1 MTFSQFLSQREGPV
15 PRFLEEAN
23 GHDLWPAESNHLEDF
38 EGFLYAHSAEPVET
52 IEELRAVWREYAAEP
67 SNRGAKHH
75 LDLVLA
81 RWRDYAAHLQRCALH
96 TDSCPVGEELF
107 EAALDESDFSN
118 LESSSTSACCDPDDA
133 TDADLA
139 PADA

>member
-1 MTFSQFLSQREGPV
+1 MTFSQFLSQREGAV
-15 PRFLEEAN
+15 PRFIEEAN
-23 GHDLWPAESNHLEDF
+23 GHELWPAESSCLEDF
-38 EGFLYAHSAEPVET
+38 EGFLRAHAAEPTAAV
-52 IEELRAVWREYAAEP
+52 EELRAAWREYALHPA
-67 SNRGAKHH
+67 NRGAKHH

-81 RWRDYAAHLQRCALH
+81 RWRDYAAHLQRCVRHAD
-96 TDSCPVGEELF
+96 TCRVGEELF

-118 LESSSTSACCDPDDA
+118 LDSTATSACCDPSDA